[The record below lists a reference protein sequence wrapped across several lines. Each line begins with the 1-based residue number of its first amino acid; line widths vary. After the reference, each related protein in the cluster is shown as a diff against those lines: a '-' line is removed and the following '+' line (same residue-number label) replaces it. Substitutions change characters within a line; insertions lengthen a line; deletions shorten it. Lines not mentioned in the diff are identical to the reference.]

1 MSRIGLTPIQIP
13 QSITVKIKDSIVVV
27 KGPKGE
33 LSTDI
38 PRQIK
43 VILNDNIITLERV
56 NNSKSARSLHGLT
69 RALIANSVH
78 GVVTGYE
85 KTLEMVGT
93 GYRVKK
99 NGSNLTI
106 SVGYSHD
113 VQYSSPEGVTLE
125 IEGNNVIKISGIN
138 KQKVGQ
144 VAAEIR
150 AIKKPEPY
158 KGKGIR
164 YKGEQ
169 VRRKAGKAAKASE
182 GEQ

>member
-125 IEGNNVIKISGIN
+125 IKGNNVIKISGIN